1 MIDRIRYDYSR
12 IRKDLVFRFPS
23 LKFLPEVN
31 DSGYWEK
38 EIFRRIG
45 SGNLRKLRQ
54 FVQYMGYE
62 GIQFSPDEAL
72 RDIEEA
78 HLTKTPTR
86 SPFSMYP
93 LEEVE
98 NRMGYSPVG
107 FAKFKRF
114 DEIAEYLEYTIDEA
128 NKNWMKAYNLAM
140 ASKGTAEAKDETK
153 TNNGIVSD
161 A

>member
-1 MIDRIRYDYSR
+1 
-12 IRKDLVFRFPS
+12 
-23 LKFLPEVN
+23 
-31 DSGYWEK
+31 
-38 EIFRRIG
+38 
-45 SGNLRKLRQ
+45 
-54 FVQYMGYE
+54 
-62 GIQFSPDEAL
+62 
-72 RDIEEA
+72 
-78 HLTKTPTR
+78 
-86 SPFSMYP
+86 MYP